1 MLLALYLLNIVHPG
15 RIMAGKDGNI
25 PGRKERKQMKGACNK
40 FEKQALEHTAQS
52 V

>member
-15 RIMAGKDGNI
+15 QIMAGKESNI

-40 FEKQALEHTAQS
+40 FEKQALEHTVQS

>member
-25 PGRKERKQMKGACNK
+25 PRRKERKRMKGACNK
-40 FEKQALEHTAQS
+40 SEKQALEHTVQS